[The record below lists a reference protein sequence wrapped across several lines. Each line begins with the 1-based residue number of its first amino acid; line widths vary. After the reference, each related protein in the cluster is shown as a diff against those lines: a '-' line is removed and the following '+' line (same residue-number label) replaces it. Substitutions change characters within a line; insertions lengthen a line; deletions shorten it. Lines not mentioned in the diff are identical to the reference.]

1 MKKYDVIVIGAGHA
15 GLEAAF
21 ATSNLNL
28 QIALITLDEKGIGM
42 MPCNP
47 SIGGPAKG
55 IVTREIDALG
65 GIQGKAADAT
75 TMQMKI
81 LNSSK
86 GPGVWAIR
94 AQIDK
99 IAYQRWF
106 KQQIKQQKNLDLIIA
121 EVSDLLVEN
130 NIIKGVILSDQ
141 KIIYAN
147 YVIITTGTYLKSIT
161 HRGSVCVD
169 EGADGTKN
177 AKFLSDALVKL
188 GFKLI
193 RLKTGT
199 PARIKKDS
207 IDFTNMILEPGTNQK
222 IAFSHYHPVYKPYD
236 EQLPCHIIYTNEQ
249 THQIIRENL
258 NKSAMYG
265 GMISGIGPRY
275 CPSIEDKIVK
285 FSEKPRHQIFV
296 EPESYELDSMYL
308 GGFSTSMPIDVQEK
322 MIRSLPGL
330 ESCKILKYAY
340 AIEYDAIDPTQ
351 LYPSLES
358 KLVKNLFFAG
368 QINGTSGYEEAAA
381 QGLMAAINV
390 NQKYQNKEP
399 VILGRDQAYIGVM
412 IDDIVT
418 KGVVEP
424 YRLLTSRAEHR
435 LALRNDNADD
445 RLMKIGFE
453 IGLLKSEV
461 YDQYLNNLKQI
472 KEILNWLKTTT
483 VGQIDDLKFT
493 TLKTNSYLIDYL
505 KRPEIKLNDLL
516 IYCPIKIEDEQII
529 NKVQIQVKFEG
540 YIKNQEE
547 NLKQL
552 KRLNNIKLHTIVD
565 YKEVPNISLET
576 IDKLNKIKPLDLE
589 QASRISGVN
598 LTDIA
603 MIKYYLER
611 IKND

>member
-1 MKKYDVIVIGAGHA
+1 
-15 GLEAAF
+15 
-21 ATSNLNL
+21 
-28 QIALITLDEKGIGM
+28 
-42 MPCNP
+42 
-47 SIGGPAKG
+47 
-55 IVTREIDALG
+55 
-65 GIQGKAADAT
+65 
-75 TMQMKI
+75 
-81 LNSSK
+81 
-86 GPGVWAIR
+86 
-94 AQIDK
+94 
-99 IAYQRWF
+99 
-106 KQQIKQQKNLDLIIA
+106 LDLIIA

-330 ESCKILKYAY
+330 
-340 AIEYDAIDPTQ
+340 
-351 LYPSLES
+351 
-358 KLVKNLFFAG
+358 
-368 QINGTSGYEEAAA
+368 
-381 QGLMAAINV
+381 
-390 NQKYQNKEP
+390 
-399 VILGRDQAYIGVM
+399 
-412 IDDIVT
+412 
-418 KGVVEP
+418 
-424 YRLLTSRAEHR
+424 
-435 LALRNDNADD
+435 
-445 RLMKIGFE
+445 
-453 IGLLKSEV
+453 
-461 YDQYLNNLKQI
+461 
-472 KEILNWLKTTT
+472 
-483 VGQIDDLKFT
+483 
-493 TLKTNSYLIDYL
+493 
-505 KRPEIKLNDLL
+505 
-516 IYCPIKIEDEQII
+516 
-529 NKVQIQVKFEG
+529 
-540 YIKNQEE
+540 
-547 NLKQL
+547 
-552 KRLNNIKLHTIVD
+552 
-565 YKEVPNISLET
+565 
-576 IDKLNKIKPLDLE
+576 
-589 QASRISGVN
+589 
-598 LTDIA
+598 
-603 MIKYYLER
+603 
-611 IKND
+611 